1 MSIEIRKPKF
11 DFNNVPKNWYK
22 DNPVLTAF
30 WNSFSLTF
38 PEGEKFF
45 VKSVKY
51 YEEQTFDELLKSDIK
66 SFIGQEA
73 QHGKQHRAFN
83 KMLKSHGYSSV
94 DELESVV
101 VLLLK
106 TANKILTPEM
116 KLAVT
121 CALEHFT
128 ALLGEQLLTDE
139 QHQLNIDSSIKDL
152 WMWHALEEIEHK
164 SVAYNVYIET
174 KGTYFIRILTMIVVS
189 AILSLAIL
197 SIWTV
202 MLSDKEIKSKDVF
215 EAYECLF
222 SSANGLFPKLTK
234 QYMDYFH
241 PSFHPSWNRADN
253 LIKTWKEKLYFSV

>member
-51 YEEQTFDELLKSDIK
+51 YEDQIFDELLKSDIR

-83 KMLKSHGYSSV
+83 KMIKYHGYSNV
-94 DELESVV
+94 EELESVV
-101 VLLLK
+101 ILLLK

-139 QHQLNIDSSIKDL
+139 RHQCNIDSNIKDL

-164 SVAYNVYIET
+164 SVAYNVYVET
-174 KGTYFIRILTMIVVS
+174 KGTYFIRVLTMIIVS
-189 AILSLAIL
+189 AILTLAIL
-197 SIWTV
+197 SIWAV
-202 MLSDKEIKSKDVF
+202 MLSDKKISKKHLAETYD
-215 EAYECLF
+215 CLF
-222 SSANGLFPKLTK
+222 STKTGLFPKLTK
-234 QYMDYFH
+234 QYLDYYH
-241 PSFHPSWNRADN
+241 PSFHPSWNRSDK
-253 LIKTWKEKLYFSV
+253 LIKSWKEKLYLLV